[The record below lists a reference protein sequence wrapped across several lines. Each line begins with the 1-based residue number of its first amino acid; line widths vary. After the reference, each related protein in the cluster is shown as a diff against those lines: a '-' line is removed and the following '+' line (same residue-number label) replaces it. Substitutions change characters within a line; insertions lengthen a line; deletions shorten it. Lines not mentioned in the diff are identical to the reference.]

1 MLVENCAIIFTPVLI
16 LQQIVKVIFIVSY
29 SLVVTH
35 YGITRLQI
43 LAVDLCSVRKFIL
56 SNLPIF

>member
-16 LQQIVKVIFIVSY
+16 LQQIVEVIFIVPFT
-29 SLVVTH
+29 LVVTH
-35 YGITRLQI
+35 HSITRLHFI
-43 LAVDLCSVRKFIL
+43 AVDVCSVHKFIW